1 MNLIFEPKSDN
12 YTRIGDF
19 FPEFRQW
26 FEKQYSNLQLFTEG
40 LLTEKDA
47 VLQTY
52 RDITGKTDEGLR
64 WIMLSQIRLEHKYTK
79 KSIVVHQILNTNRS
93 DWPLLVSYGG
103 NVRQLSKW
111 KEETLVYI
119 NDKEVAEDFLTFVNG
134 TLEKSNTLKSF
145 QDTLNLMLPQ
155 YDENL
160 QAISV

>member
-1 MNLIFEPKSDN
+1 MNPIFKTTKDD

-26 FEKQYSNLQLFTEG
+26 FENEYPGVQLITEG

-52 RDITGKTDEGLR
+52 RDITRKTDEGLR
-64 WIMLSQIRLEHKYTK
+64 WIMLSQIRLEHKQTK

-93 DWPLLVSYGG
+93 EWPLLVSYGG

-111 KEETLVYI
+111 KEETLVYF
-119 NDKEVAEDFLTFVNG
+119 NDKEVAHDFITFVNE
-134 TLEKSNTLKSF
+134 TLEKSKALKSF
-145 QDTLNLMLPQ
+145 QDALVLLHPQ
-155 YDENL
+155 YNETL
-160 QAISV
+160 QPIAV